1 MKKESSFRERRKG
14 LLMRR
19 GRKSM
24 ARTLDE
30 WIACRRAR
38 FYRDFLAK
46 SGRPANTPLF
56 DCDHFE
62 ATERGAHALLRLVLE
77 GRKRAASS
85 ARCFGNSF
93 V

>member
-1 MKKESSFRERRKG
+1 
-14 LLMRR
+14 MRR

-62 ATERGAHALLRLVLE
+62 ATERGAHALLRLVLA
-77 GRKRAASS
+77 GRKRATSS
-85 ARCFGNSF
+85 ALPAFAARGKKLP
-93 V
+93 